1 MTARPLKLEDFGLHS
16 GPAPVETVDGERL
29 EAEKLAS
36 FDKGYAAGWEDA
48 TAAAERARAEG
59 AEAALAQ
66 LQDLSFT
73 YHEARAHVLRSVL
86 PLIEAVADKVVPTV
100 LRETLGA
107 RLAELVEAH
116 AEEAATAE
124 VEILTAPGEAAAL
137 REALD
142 GRAGFPVAVREE
154 EGLDPGLHHVRL
166 GRVEREL
173 DLAGLERG
181 LRDAL
186 GALEAGSREILTN
199 G

>member
-1 MTARPLKLEDFGLHS
+1 MSARPLKLEDFGLFA
-16 GPAPVETVDGERL
+16 GPVPVETIDGDRL

-48 TAAAERARAEG
+48 STAAERTQAEG
-59 AEAALAQ
+59 AEAALSR

-86 PLIEAVADKVVPTV
+86 PLIEAVADKVVPAV
-100 LRETLGA
+100 LRETLGV
-107 RLAELVEAH
+107 RLTALVEAH

-124 VEILTAPGEAAAL
+124 IEILAAPGEAADL
-137 REALD
+137 RAVLD
-142 GRAGFPVAVREE
+142 GRVGFPLAVRED
-154 EGLDPGLHHVRL
+154 EGLASGLHHVRL

-186 GALEAGSREILTN
+186 GAVEAGSREILTN